1 MKLYESNWS
10 IGTAFYMY
18 RFTERPLSQLESS
31 FQQHKSILNA
41 LKNKD
46 EALLRT
52 TVEQHM
58 SIVYETLEWYSQ
70 RIK

>member
-1 MKLYESNWS
+1 
-10 IGTAFYMY
+10 MY